1 MAADALDLAR
11 WQFGVTTVYH
21 FIFVPLTIGLST
33 LVAIMQTLWVRTE
46 NKRWLKL
53 TKFFGKLLLINFAI
67 GVATG
72 IVQEFQFGMNWSE
85 YSRFVGDIFGAPLAM
100 EALVAFFV
108 ESTFLGLW
116 IFGWDK
122 LPKRVHLA
130 TIWLVA
136 VATTVSAYFIL
147 TANSWMQHPVG
158 ATFNP
163 ETGRAE
169 MVDLAKVLTNPTVLA
184 AFPHTIGAA
193 FLTAGTFVAAICAWW
208 MVRLVR
214 AGERDKARDVYRPG
228 LQLGLVVMVIAA
240 VVVAVTGDWQG
251 KLMFEQQPMKM
262 ASAEGII
269 ESGDSVP
276 MTLFAIGDF
285 SNDPDSVRRF
295 VEVPGV
301 TSFLATGDWSAHL
314 SGVNDLQAQYEE
326 KYGAGVDYVPNLA
339 VTFWSFRLMIG
350 FALFAGL
357 LALLALWLTR
367 KGRLPDNVWLSR
379 AAQWA
384 MPTIFLASISG
395 WVFTEMGR
403 QPWVVAPNPN
413 PEGVDMVWQL
423 TARGVSQ
430 QVGPAAV
437 IISLVLFTL
446 LYGVLAIAWYR
457 LMHRYTIGGVEDDP
471 ADPSPDNPANR
482 TTDEADKPLSF
493 AY

>member
-33 LVAIMQTLWVRTE
+33 LVAIMQTLWVRRAD
-46 NKRWLKL
+46 KRWLRL

-67 GVATG
+67 GIATG

-85 YSRFVGDIFGAPLAM
+85 YSRFVGDIFGAPLAL
-100 EALVAFFV
+100 EALIAFFV

-136 VATTVSAYFIL
+136 GASTVSAYFIL
-147 TANSWMQHPVG
+147 SANSWMQHPVG
-158 ATFNP
+158 AQFDP
-163 ETGRAE
+163 ETGRAT
-169 MVDLAKVLTNPTVLA
+169 MVDLGAVLTNPTVLA
-184 AFPHTIGAA
+184 AFPHTVGAA

-214 AGERDKARDVYRPG
+214 AGDEAKAREVYRPG
-228 LQLGLVVMVIAA
+228 LQLGLVVMVVSAA
-240 VVVAVTGDWQG
+240 VVALSGHWQG
-251 KLMFEQQPMKM
+251 QLMFSQQPMKM
-262 ASAEGII
+262 AAAEAHMDT
-269 ESGDSVP
+269 SSQVP
-276 MTLFAIGDF
+276 MSLFAVGDL
-285 SNDPDSVRRF
+285 SNNPESVRRY
-295 VEVPGV
+295 VEIPGV
-301 TSFLATGDWSAHL
+301 TSFLATNHWDAEL
-314 SGVNDLQAQYEE
+314 QGVNDLQRLYEE

-350 FALFAGL
+350 FALFAGV

-367 KGRLPDNVWLSR
+367 QGRVSDNPWLRR
-379 AAQWA
+379 AALWSL
-384 MPTIFLASISG
+384 PTIFLASSAG
-395 WVFTEMGR
+395 WIFTEMGR

-423 TARGVSQ
+423 TARGVSA
-430 QVGPAAV
+430 QVGPV
-437 IISLVLFTL
+437 SVVLSLVLFTL
-446 LYGVLAIAWYR
+446 LYGVLAVAWYR
-457 LMHRYTIGGVEDDP
+457 LMHRYTVGGVEDDP
-471 ADPSPDNPANR
+471 HDPSPDNPANR
-482 TTDEADKPLSF
+482 ATDEADQPLSF